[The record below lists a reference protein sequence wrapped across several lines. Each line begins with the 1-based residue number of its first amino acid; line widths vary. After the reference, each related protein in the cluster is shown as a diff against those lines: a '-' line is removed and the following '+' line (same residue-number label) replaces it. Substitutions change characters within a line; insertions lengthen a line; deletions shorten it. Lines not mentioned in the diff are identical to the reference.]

1 MSTITTDYTESAQIN
16 TLCAAPLTRYRF
28 AHWLCDVV
36 RNFMS
41 DPEHIRDERLRGLLW
56 PQDGIEPD
64 NCRASFQVGLPLAHD
79 SRKACVTPALL
90 VSVGQQTYPTTL
102 INAGTSA
109 LNEPCGRR
117 AMLHCTTERQVTGK
131 IAIVTES
138 LDGTLLL
145 CDLLEDYLVINE
157 KLFPMDGLV
166 SALHCNGSS
175 EPAMIRVGEAANA
188 KELYQTVIGVTAVGG
203 MAWDIDTQGPTFR
216 GLDTAAGMV

>member
-90 VSVGQQTYPTTL
+90 VSAGQQTYPASF
-102 INAGTSA
+102 INAGVAAEETVT
-109 LNEPCGRR
+109 GIG
-117 AMLHCTTERQVTGK
+117 AMYEGTAVRQVAGK
-131 IAIVTES
+131 IAVVTES

-145 CDLLEDYLVINE
+145 CDMLEDYLVAAGPLLQSDGMVQ
-157 KLFPMDGLV
+157 KLTLE
-166 SALHCNGSS
+166 GSS

-188 KELYQTVIGVTAVGG
+188 KELFQSVIGVTAAGG
-203 MAWDIDTQGPTFR
+203 ITWTTDTQGPVYR
-216 GLDTAAGMV
+216 GVTESAGLA